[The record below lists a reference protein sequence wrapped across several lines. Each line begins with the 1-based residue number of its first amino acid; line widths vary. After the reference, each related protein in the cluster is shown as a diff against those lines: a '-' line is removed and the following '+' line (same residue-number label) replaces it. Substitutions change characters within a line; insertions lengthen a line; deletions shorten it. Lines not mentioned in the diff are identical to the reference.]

1 MKPIFSGY
9 AIYRIMY
16 QVLMTIASFEIVRKL
31 SSNGL
36 DCNALVFG
44 LNMFF
49 ALGTQTVLTGVV
61 NDALGLNPRTQFV
74 VYALIHT
81 LPFAVFSSILIY
93 RVYRRFNYTTI
104 TE

>member
-1 MKPIFSGY
+1 
-9 AIYRIMY
+9 
-16 QVLMTIASFEIVRKL
+16 MTIASFEIVRKL

-74 VYALIHT
+74 VYSAIYCVPL
-81 LPFAVFSSILIY
+81 AVFIPI
-93 RVYRRFNYTTI
+93 TI
-104 TE
+104 VLCYKLRHVKVMSNINADA